1 MAGKPFKVGRFA
13 HTLRMRLMR
22 EHVGV
27 DVDAIE
33 EDQLM
38 NREPVAPADEVET
51 WDPAHEQEDGDDGA
65 NRGVTKV
72 KARTAMDRF
81 GRTVKSGMGAGELRR
96 FQEARSNADSSDEG
110 HEREPDEQYWP
121 NSR

>member
-38 NREPVAPADEVET
+38 NREPIADDDEIET
-51 WDPAHEQEDGDDGA
+51 WDPDHEQADDSEFGQ
-65 NRGVTKV
+65 GVTRIKKRSV
-72 KARTAMDRF
+72 GDRMMRTFA
-81 GRTVKSGMGAGELRR
+81 SGLSSGE
-96 FQEARSNADSSDEG
+96 
-110 HEREPDEQYWP
+110 
-121 NSR
+121 